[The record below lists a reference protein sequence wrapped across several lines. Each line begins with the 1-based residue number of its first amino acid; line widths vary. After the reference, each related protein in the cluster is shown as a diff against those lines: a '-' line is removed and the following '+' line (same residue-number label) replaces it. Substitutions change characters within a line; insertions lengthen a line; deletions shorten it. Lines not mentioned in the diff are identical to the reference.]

1 MGQWITSP
9 ERIIQPFQTVNEVT
23 WTFNLL
29 EAMEFVGI
37 LCMSM
42 WLTTFFFTPKIRKV
56 THMLVSFIT
65 VNNSSLKNQPNNGDL
80 LTDIRTKTT
89 WICAYVIW
97 TPHQYFMELHSI
109 GINYQIGPVIWIIT
123 TLSLFIFPR
132 WNLSIYFDF
141 NLNCPLYNSAVLS
154 LCLCLPLSFSVALTS
169 FRSDRVCIHGVSETV
184 QHIRFAAEIMSIFVS
199 SLIQDRSYHST
210 LSTSPQLRL
219 HRANSNGIIQQKQ
232 CS

>member
-109 GINYQIGPVIWIIT
+109 GINYQIGPAIWIIT
-123 TLSLFIFPR
+123 NLSPFIFPR
-132 WNLSIYFDF
+132 WNLS
-141 NLNCPLYNSAVLS
+141 
-154 LCLCLPLSFSVALTS
+154 LCLCLCISLSLSHLLLFEVIESVSTAFPWL
-169 FRSDRVCIHGVSETV
+169 FNV
-184 QHIRFAAEIMSIFVS
+184 FV
-199 SLIQDRSYHST
+199 
-210 LSTSPQLRL
+210 LRL
-219 HRANSNGIIQQKQ
+219 KWWA
-232 CS
+232 CSLAL

>member
-9 ERIIQPFQTVNEVT
+9 ERIIQPFQTVSEVT

-109 GINYQIGPVIWIIT
+109 GINYQIGPAIWIIT

-132 WNLSIYFDF
+132 WKLSIYFDF

-154 LCLCLPLSFSVALTS
+154 LCLCLCVSLSLSHLLLLEVIESVSTAFPRL
-169 FRSDRVCIHGVSETV
+169 FN
-184 QHIRFAAEIMSIFVS
+184 IFV
-199 SLIQDRSYHST
+199 
-210 LSTSPQLRL
+210 LRL
-219 HRANSNGIIQQKQ
+219 KLWAYSLALWSKIDRIIQPYQRLHNFVFIGQ
-232 CS
+232 IQRE

>member
-1 MGQWITSP
+1 M
-9 ERIIQPFQTVNEVT
+9 
-23 WTFNLL
+23 NLCL
-29 EAMEFVGI
+29 RDLNSSSI
-37 LCMSM
+37 LHG
-42 WLTTFFFTPKIRKV
+42 TTFYWNQLPDWPCY
-56 THMLVSFIT
+56 L
-65 VNNSSLKNQPNNGDL
+65 NNYNSL
-80 LTDIRTKTT
+80 
-89 WICAYVIW
+89 
-97 TPHQYFMELHSI
+97 
-109 GINYQIGPVIWIIT
+109 PVY
-123 TLSLFIFPR
+123 IFPR

-184 QHIRFAAEIMSIFVS
+184 QHIHFAAEIMSIFVS

>member
-37 LCMSM
+37 LCMGM

-56 THMLVSFIT
+56 TQMLVSFIT

-80 LTDIRTKTT
+80 LTDIKTKTT

-97 TPHQYFMELHSI
+97 TPHQYFMELHST
-109 GINYQIGPVIWIIT
+109 GINYQIGPAIWIIT

-154 LCLCLPLSFSVALTS
+154 LCLCLCLCISLSLSHLLLFEVIESVSTAFPWL
-169 FRSDRVCIHGVSETV
+169 FNV
-184 QHIRFAAEIMSIFVS
+184 FV
-199 SLIQDRSYHST
+199 
-210 LSTSPQLRL
+210 LRL
-219 HRANSNGIIQQKQ
+219 KWWACSLALWLKIDRII
-232 CS
+232 

>member
-56 THMLVSFIT
+56 TQMLVSFIT

-97 TPHQYFMELHSI
+97 TPNQYFMKLHSI
-109 GINYQIGPVIWIIT
+109 GINYQIGPAIWIIT

-154 LCLCLPLSFSVALTS
+154 LCLCISLSLSHLLLFEVIESV
-169 FRSDRVCIHGVSETV
+169 
-184 QHIRFAAEIMSIFVS
+184 
-199 SLIQDRSYHST
+199 ST
-210 LSTSPQLRL
+210 ASPRLFNVFILRL
-219 HRANSNGIIQQKQ
+219 KWWACSLALWLKIDRIIWPYQRAHNFVFIG
-232 CS
+232 

>member
-42 WLTTFFFTPKIRKV
+42 WLTTFFFTPEICKV
-56 THMLVSFIT
+56 TQMLVSFIT
-65 VNNSSLKNQPNNGDL
+65 INN
-80 LTDIRTKTT
+80 R
-89 WICAYVIW
+89 
-97 TPHQYFMELHSI
+97 
-109 GINYQIGPVIWIIT
+109 INYQIGPAIWIIT

-132 WNLSIYFDF
+132 WKLSIYFDF

-169 FRSDRVCIHGVSETV
+169 FRSDRVCIHGVSLTV
-184 QHIRFAAEIMSIFVS
+184 QRIRFAAEMMSMFVS
-199 SLIQDRSYHST
+199 SLTQDRSYHLT
-210 LSTSPQLRL
+210 LSTCPQLRL
-219 HRANSNGIIQQKQ
+219 HRENSKGIIQQKNVLKGQ
-232 CS
+232 CIKL

>member
-109 GINYQIGPVIWIIT
+109 GINYQIGPAIWIIT

-154 LCLCLPLSFSVALTS
+154 LCLCLCISLSLSHLLLFEVIESVSTAFPWL
-169 FRSDRVCIHGVSETV
+169 FNV
-184 QHIRFAAEIMSIFVS
+184 FV
-199 SLIQDRSYHST
+199 
-210 LSTSPQLRL
+210 LRL
-219 HRANSNGIIQQKQ
+219 KWWA
-232 CS
+232 CSLAL

>member
-9 ERIIQPFQTVNEVT
+9 ERINQPFQTVNEVT

-56 THMLVSFIT
+56 TQMLVSFIT

-109 GINYQIGPVIWIIT
+109 GINYQIGPAIWIIT

-154 LCLCLPLSFSVALTS
+154 LCLCLCISLSLSHLLLFEVIESVSTAFPWL
-169 FRSDRVCIHGVSETV
+169 FNV
-184 QHIRFAAEIMSIFVS
+184 FV
-199 SLIQDRSYHST
+199 
-210 LSTSPQLRL
+210 LRL
-219 HRANSNGIIQQKQ
+219 KWWACSLALWLKIDRII
-232 CS
+232 

>member
-56 THMLVSFIT
+56 TQMLVSFIT

-109 GINYQIGPVIWIIT
+109 GINYQIGPAIWIIT

-132 WNLSIYFDF
+132 WNLSIYIHC

-154 LCLCLPLSFSVALTS
+154 LCLCLCISLSLSHLLLFEVIESVSTAFPWL
-169 FRSDRVCIHGVSETV
+169 FNV
-184 QHIRFAAEIMSIFVS
+184 FV
-199 SLIQDRSYHST
+199 
-210 LSTSPQLRL
+210 LRL
-219 HRANSNGIIQQKQ
+219 KWWACSSALWLKIDRII
-232 CS
+232 

>member
-56 THMLVSFIT
+56 TQMLVSFIT

-109 GINYQIGPVIWIIT
+109 GINYQIGPAIWIIT

-154 LCLCLPLSFSVALTS
+154 LCLCLCISLSLSHLLLFEVIESVSTAFPWL
-169 FRSDRVCIHGVSETV
+169 FNV
-184 QHIRFAAEIMSIFVS
+184 FV
-199 SLIQDRSYHST
+199 
-210 LSTSPQLRL
+210 LRL
-219 HRANSNGIIQQKQ
+219 KWWACSSALWLKIDRII
-232 CS
+232 

>member
-56 THMLVSFIT
+56 TQMLVSFII

-109 GINYQIGPVIWIIT
+109 GINYQIGPAIWIIT

-132 WNLSIYFDF
+132 WKLSIYFDF
-141 NLNCPLYNSAVLS
+141 LIWIVLCTTQLFYLSVSVSVSVSLS
-154 LCLCLPLSFSVALTS
+154 LSHLLLLEVIESVSTAFPRL
-169 FRSDRVCIHGVSETV
+169 FN
-184 QHIRFAAEIMSIFVS
+184 IFV
-199 SLIQDRSYHST
+199 
-210 LSTSPQLRL
+210 LRL
-219 HRANSNGIIQQKQ
+219 KL
-232 CS
+232 

>member
-56 THMLVSFIT
+56 TQMLVSFIT

-80 LTDIRTKTT
+80 QTDIRTKTT

-109 GINYQIGPVIWIIT
+109 GINYQIGPAIWIIT

-154 LCLCLPLSFSVALTS
+154 LCLCISLSLSHLLLFEVIESVSTAFPWL
-169 FRSDRVCIHGVSETV
+169 FNV
-184 QHIRFAAEIMSIFVS
+184 FV
-199 SLIQDRSYHST
+199 
-210 LSTSPQLRL
+210 LRL
-219 HRANSNGIIQQKQ
+219 KWWACSLALWLKIDRII
-232 CS
+232 

>member
-42 WLTTFFFTPKIRKV
+42 WLTTFFFTPEICKV
-56 THMLVSFIT
+56 TQMLVSFIT
-65 VNNSSLKNQPNNGDL
+65 INN
-80 LTDIRTKTT
+80 R
-89 WICAYVIW
+89 
-97 TPHQYFMELHSI
+97 
-109 GINYQIGPVIWIIT
+109 INYQIGPAIWIIT

-219 HRANSNGIIQQKQ
+219 HRENSKGIIQQKNVLKGQ
-232 CS
+232 CIKL

>member
-42 WLTTFFFTPKIRKV
+42 WLTTFFFTPEICKV
-56 THMLVSFIT
+56 TQMLVSFIT
-65 VNNSSLKNQPNNGDL
+65 INN
-80 LTDIRTKTT
+80 R
-89 WICAYVIW
+89 
-97 TPHQYFMELHSI
+97 
-109 GINYQIGPVIWIIT
+109 INYQIGPAIWIIT

-132 WNLSIYFDF
+132 WKLSIYFDF

-154 LCLCLPLSFSVALTS
+154 LCLCLCVSLSLSHLLLLEVIESVSTAFPRL
-169 FRSDRVCIHGVSETV
+169 FN
-184 QHIRFAAEIMSIFVS
+184 IFV
-199 SLIQDRSYHST
+199 
-210 LSTSPQLRL
+210 LRL
-219 HRANSNGIIQQKQ
+219 KLWAYSLALWFKIDRIIQPYQRLHNFVFIGKIQ
-232 CS
+232 REYYSKKMFLKASV

>member
-109 GINYQIGPVIWIIT
+109 GINYQIGPAIWIIT

-141 NLNCPLYNSAVLS
+141 NLNCPLYNSAVSLS
-154 LCLCLPLSFSVALTS
+154 HLLLFEVIESVSTAFPWL
-169 FRSDRVCIHGVSETV
+169 FNV
-184 QHIRFAAEIMSIFVS
+184 FV
-199 SLIQDRSYHST
+199 
-210 LSTSPQLRL
+210 LRL
-219 HRANSNGIIQQKQ
+219 KWWACSLAVWLKIDRII
-232 CS
+232 

>member
-42 WLTTFFFTPKIRKV
+42 WLTTFFFTPEICKV
-56 THMLVSFIT
+56 TQMLVSFIT
-65 VNNSSLKNQPNNGDL
+65 INN
-80 LTDIRTKTT
+80 R
-89 WICAYVIW
+89 
-97 TPHQYFMELHSI
+97 
-109 GINYQIGPVIWIIT
+109 INYQIGPAIWIIT

-132 WNLSIYFDF
+132 WKLSIYFDF

-154 LCLCLPLSFSVALTS
+154 LCLCLCVSLSLSHLLLLEVIESVSTAFPRL
-169 FRSDRVCIHGVSETV
+169 FN
-184 QHIRFAAEIMSIFVS
+184 IFV
-199 SLIQDRSYHST
+199 
-210 LSTSPQLRL
+210 LRL
-219 HRANSNGIIQQKQ
+219 KLWAYSLTLWFKIDRIIQPYQRLHNFVFIGKIQ
-232 CS
+232 RE

>member
-42 WLTTFFFTPKIRKV
+42 WLTTFFFTPEICKV
-56 THMLVSFIT
+56 TQMLVSFIT
-65 VNNSSLKNQPNNGDL
+65 INN
-80 LTDIRTKTT
+80 R
-89 WICAYVIW
+89 
-97 TPHQYFMELHSI
+97 
-109 GINYQIGPVIWIIT
+109 INYQIGPAIWIIT

>member
-56 THMLVSFIT
+56 TQMLVSFIT

-109 GINYQIGPVIWIIT
+109 GINYQIGPAIWIIT
-123 TLSLFIFPR
+123 IYLSISILIWIVLCTTQLFYLSVSVSVSLF
-132 WNLSIYFDF
+132 
-141 NLNCPLYNSAVLS
+141 
-154 LCLCLPLSFSVALTS
+154 LCLTYFFSKWSSLYPRRFLDCSTYSFCGWNDEHVRQLFDSRSIVSFNHINVPTTSFS
-169 FRSDRVCIHGVSETV
+169 
-184 QHIRFAAEIMSIFVS
+184 
-199 SLIQDRSYHST
+199 
-210 LSTSPQLRL
+210 
-219 HRANSNGIIQQKQ
+219 
-232 CS
+232 

>member
-1 MGQWITSP
+1 
-9 ERIIQPFQTVNEVT
+9 
-23 WTFNLL
+23 
-29 EAMEFVGI
+29 MEFVGI

-42 WLTTFFFTPKIRKV
+42 WLTTFFFTPEICKV
-56 THMLVSFIT
+56 TQMLVSFIT
-65 VNNSSLKNQPNNGDL
+65 INN
-80 LTDIRTKTT
+80 R
-89 WICAYVIW
+89 
-97 TPHQYFMELHSI
+97 
-109 GINYQIGPVIWIIT
+109 INYQIGPAIWIIT

-219 HRANSNGIIQQKQ
+219 HRENSKGIIQQKNVLKGQ
-232 CS
+232 CIKL